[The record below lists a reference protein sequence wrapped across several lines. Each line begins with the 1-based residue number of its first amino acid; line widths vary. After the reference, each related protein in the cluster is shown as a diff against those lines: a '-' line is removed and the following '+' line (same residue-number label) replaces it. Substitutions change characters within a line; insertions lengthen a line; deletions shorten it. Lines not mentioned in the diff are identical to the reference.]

1 MLNPIVSKLPKRL
14 ILDSYTGVSNSF
26 RRDVQFFIDNSSLL
40 LPNSIEEGE
49 LCCRFAKR
57 NDAVNKIRVVYNG
70 VDVSQVKVMDE
81 GSFFRKYQI
90 PRNYVLEVGR
100 VEYLKNQMNLLASL
114 KKHPEIPIVFLGA
127 RKEHRPYTKQLKKMA
142 NERGNVFF
150 VSGVPHQEVYS
161 FYRYARVHVLLS
173 LRESPGLVNLEALSQ
188 GCPIVIS
195 DERFLP
201 VRTYFKDN
209 FISVNPFDLNQIE
222 KAIMTLYNSPQ
233 KIVDLSSFSWSV
245 VAEQTYEAYKEVL
258 LC

>member
-1 MLNPIVSKLPKRL
+1 
-14 ILDSYTGVSNSF
+14 
-26 RRDVQFFIDNSSLL
+26 
-40 LPNSIEEGE
+40 
-49 LCCRFAKR
+49 
-57 NDAVNKIRVVYNG
+57 
-70 VDVSQVKVMDE
+70 
-81 GSFFRKYQI
+81 
-90 PRNYVLEVGR
+90 
-100 VEYLKNQMNLLASL
+100 
-114 KKHPEIPIVFLGA
+114 
-127 RKEHRPYTKQLKKMA
+127 MA